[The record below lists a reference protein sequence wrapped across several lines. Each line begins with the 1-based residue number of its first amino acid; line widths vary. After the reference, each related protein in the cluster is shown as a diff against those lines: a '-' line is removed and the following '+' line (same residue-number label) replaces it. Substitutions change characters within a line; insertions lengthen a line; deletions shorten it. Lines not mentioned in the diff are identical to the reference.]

1 MNKFKKNKALVIGI
15 DTYTHY
21 NNLNSAVN
29 DAKEIGKALQTLRFD
44 VELCLDE
51 SKEIIDCYI
60 ENFEEALSEKNYDTA
75 LFFFCRSWMYGQQK
89 RLSFIKRSP

>member
-75 LFFFCRSWMYGQQK
+75 LFFCRSWMYSQQK

>member
-44 VELCLDE
+44 VELCL
-51 SKEIIDCYI
+51 
-60 ENFEEALSEKNYDTA
+60 A
-75 LFFFCRSWMYGQQK
+75 
-89 RLSFIKRSP
+89 